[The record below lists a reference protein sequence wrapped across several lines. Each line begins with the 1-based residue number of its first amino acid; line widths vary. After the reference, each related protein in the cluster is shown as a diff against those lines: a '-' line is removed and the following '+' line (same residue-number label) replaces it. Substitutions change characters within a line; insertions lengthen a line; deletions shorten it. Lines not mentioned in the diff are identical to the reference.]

1 MIHVTDIINFFLP
14 YKHSSEEAIVRG
26 TLVHQVMED
35 WLRDKIETEL
45 AEPLKDYLENLK
57 KFIKTTGFN
66 LIAIEKPLEYKKMQ
80 LVGTPDLI
88 GEFSNLGENNVCIV
102 DIKTGGKSINNYF
115 QLGAYYF
122 LAKKVLATNYN
133 NFSCYILY
141 LQPDKWKLTQI
152 ALSELL
158 KYEEGFIYMWKLY
171 KLIKKT

>member
-14 YKHSSEEAIVRG
+14 YKYSSQEALIRG
-26 TLVHQVMED
+26 TLVHQVVEE
-35 WLRDKIETEL
+35 WLRDKVETEL
-45 AEPLKDYLENLK
+45 AEPLKDYLGNLK

-88 GEFSNLGENNVCIV
+88 GEFSNLGEDNVCIV

-122 LAKKVLATNYN
+122 LAKKVMTTYN

-171 KLIKKT
+171 KLIKRI